1 MAISATEQPLGKV
14 FTPDYQFTIPSFQR
28 AYIWK
33 TEHILQLVNDL
44 HEACKTPDTPYFL
57 GSLILVRE
65 GGNRFSVID
74 GQQRLVSLSIIIAT
88 LRDLE
93 QDPEWMRLL
102 DALIVE
108 PGDKLRG
115 IRTEPRLALRERDA
129 AFFREY
135 VQEGNLEALFDM
147 GDEDWT
153 SNAQR
158 NITLNTKATYD
169 ALDALSE
176 DERHRFAS
184 YLVKSVT
191 LVIVTTDDLD
201 GAHRI
206 FDVMN
211 MRGLP
216 LTPSDVF
223 KAKAI
228 AGMNAAAADAYAARW
243 DDIMDPLGDDALHVE
258 EFFSY
263 LHMALTYRPDSG
275 KLIQDFLDG
284 VLQPYLAAGTATSF
298 IDKVLAP
305 YAVAWRMLDRP
316 SDTVL
321 PDKVKD
327 LLESLND
334 YRNHE
339 WKPVAMWA
347 LVHSFRNL
355 GSPDISPFVAVGSH
369 AARSAAAT
377 RLSLESHDTQRL
389 EEILTALERVTGI
402 DSLNRRSVL
411 VRRGHAVTAL
421 RDLDKGYPV
430 RLVHGLSIGADD
442 RADALIRLHG
452 EMQGNAELVRLLLIR
467 ANERKAGGRITRP
480 RSLNALPIMPLNI
493 ERSASFSAW
502 TQEQHDHWMYRL
514 GNMALVQ
521 GGEDQLNRLTEF
533 DLRRDRMLLRA
544 DSRRF
549 PLTEQLKDFSECTP
563 DMLQARQRE
572 TIRLIAEY
580 WEIRY
585 DDDHTDL
592 TEDAQ
597 DKIARGVVRPAR
609 GSQRVAI
616 KQVVAAGLLIP
627 GETLVWERPRKGE
640 RWVSTVTAD
649 GRLRLEDGSEY
660 ATPTAAARAVG
671 GRSAGLDVWKRTSNG
686 ESLSDIWKTYR
697 LQTK

>member
-533 DLRRDRMLLRA
+533 DRRRDRMLLRA

-609 GSQRVAI
+609 GSQRVTI
-616 KQVVAAGLLIP
+616 KQVVTAGLLIP

-660 ATPTAAARAVG
+660 ATPTAATRAVG

-686 ESLSDIWKTYR
+686 EKLSDIWKTYR

>member
-533 DLRRDRMLLRA
+533 DRRRDRMLLRA

-609 GSQRVAI
+609 GSQRVTI
-616 KQVVAAGLLIP
+616 KQGVTAGLLIP

-686 ESLSDIWKTYR
+686 EKLSDIWKTYR

>member
-1 MAISATEQPLGKV
+1 MAISATEQPLGKI

-533 DLRRDRMLLRA
+533 DRRRDRMLLRA

>member
-74 GQQRLVSLSIIIAT
+74 GQQRLVSLSIIVAA

-355 GSPDISPFVAVGSH
+355 GSPDISPFVAIGSH

-480 RSLNALPIMPLNI
+480 RSLNALPVMPLNI

-502 TQEQHDHWMYRL
+502 TQEQHDYWMYRL

-521 GGEDQLNRLTEF
+521 GGEDQLNRLAEF
-533 DLRRDRMLLRA
+533 DRRRDRMLLRA

-609 GSQRVAI
+609 GSQRVTI

-686 ESLSDIWKTYR
+686 EKLSDIWKAYR
-697 LQTK
+697 LQAK

>member
-57 GSLILVRE
+57 GSLILVHE

-533 DLRRDRMLLRA
+533 DRRRDRMLLRA

-609 GSQRVAI
+609 GSQRVTI
-616 KQVVAAGLLIP
+616 KQVVTAGLLIP

-686 ESLSDIWKTYR
+686 EKLSDIWKTYR

>member
-533 DLRRDRMLLRA
+533 DRRRDRMLLRA

-609 GSQRVAI
+609 GSQRVTI
-616 KQVVAAGLLIP
+616 KQVVTAGLLIP

-660 ATPTAAARAVG
+660 ATPTAAAQEG
-671 GRSAGLDVWKRTSNG
+671 S
-686 ESLSDIWKTYR
+686 
-697 LQTK
+697 QTLLTN

>member
-1 MAISATEQPLGKV
+1 MAISATEQPLGKI

-533 DLRRDRMLLRA
+533 DRRRDRMLLRA

-585 DDDHTDL
+585 GDDHTDL

>member
-228 AGMNAAAADAYAARW
+228 AGMNAAAADAYAVRW

-533 DLRRDRMLLRA
+533 DRRRDRMLLRA

-609 GSQRVAI
+609 GSQRVTI
-616 KQVVAAGLLIP
+616 KQVVTAGLLIP

-686 ESLSDIWKTYR
+686 EKLSDIWKTYR

>member
-389 EEILTALERVTGI
+389 DEILTALERVTGI

-533 DLRRDRMLLRA
+533 DRRRDRMLLRA

-609 GSQRVAI
+609 GSQRVTI
-616 KQVVAAGLLIP
+616 KQVVTAGLLIP

-686 ESLSDIWKTYR
+686 EKLSDIWKTYR

>member
-14 FTPDYQFTIPSFQR
+14 FTPDYQFSIPSFQR

-533 DLRRDRMLLRA
+533 DRRRDRMLLRA

-609 GSQRVAI
+609 GSQRVTI
-616 KQVVAAGLLIP
+616 KQVVTAGLLIP

-686 ESLSDIWKTYR
+686 EKLSDIWKTYR

>member
-549 PLTEQLKDFSECTP
+549 PLAEQLKDFSECTP

-592 TEDAQ
+592 TEDTQ

>member
-74 GQQRLVSLSIIIAT
+74 GQQRLVSLSIIVAA

-502 TQEQHDHWMYRL
+502 TQEQHDYWMYRL

-521 GGEDQLNRLTEF
+521 GGEDQLNRLAEF
-533 DLRRDRMLLRA
+533 DRRRDRMLLRA

-609 GSQRVAI
+609 GSQRVTI

-686 ESLSDIWKTYR
+686 EKLSDIWKAYR
-697 LQTK
+697 LQAK

>member
-521 GGEDQLNRLTEF
+521 GGEDQLNRLTAF
-533 DLRRDRMLLRA
+533 ARRRDRMLLRA

-609 GSQRVAI
+609 GSQRVTI
-616 KQVVAAGLLIP
+616 KQVVTAGLLIP

-686 ESLSDIWKTYR
+686 EKLSDIWKTYR

>member
-74 GQQRLVSLSIIIAT
+74 GQQRLVSLSIIVAA

-228 AGMNAAAADAYAARW
+228 AGMNAATADAYAARW

-502 TQEQHDHWMYRL
+502 TQEQHDYWMYRL

-521 GGEDQLNRLTEF
+521 GGEDQLNRLAEF
-533 DLRRDRMLLRA
+533 DRRRDRMLLRA

-609 GSQRVAI
+609 GSQRVTI

-649 GRLRLEDGSEY
+649 GRLRLDDGSEY

-686 ESLSDIWKTYR
+686 EKLSDIWKAYR
-697 LQTK
+697 LQAK

>member
-533 DLRRDRMLLRA
+533 DRRRDRMLLRA

-609 GSQRVAI
+609 GSQRVTI
-616 KQVVAAGLLIP
+616 KQVVTAGLLIP

-686 ESLSDIWKTYR
+686 EKLSDIWKTYR

>member
-592 TEDAQ
+592 TEDTQ

>member
-1 MAISATEQPLGKV
+1 MAISATEQSLGKV

>member
-223 KAKAI
+223 KAKTI

-533 DLRRDRMLLRA
+533 DRRRDRMLLRA

-609 GSQRVAI
+609 GSQRVTI
-616 KQVVAAGLLIP
+616 KQVVTAGLLIP

-686 ESLSDIWKTYR
+686 EKLSDIWKTYR

>member
-176 DERHRFAS
+176 DERHWFAS

-533 DLRRDRMLLRA
+533 DRRRDRMLLRA

-609 GSQRVAI
+609 GSQRVTI
-616 KQVVAAGLLIP
+616 KQVVTAGLLIP

-686 ESLSDIWKTYR
+686 EKLSDIWKTYR

>member
-147 GDEDWT
+147 GDEYWT

-592 TEDAQ
+592 TEDTQ

>member
-305 YAVAWRMLDRP
+305 YAVALRMLDRP

-533 DLRRDRMLLRA
+533 DRRRDRMLLRA

-609 GSQRVAI
+609 GSQRVTI
-616 KQVVAAGLLIP
+616 KQVVTAGLLIP

-686 ESLSDIWKTYR
+686 EKLSDIWKTYR

>member
-1 MAISATEQPLGKV
+1 M
-14 FTPDYQFTIPSFQR
+14 
-28 AYIWK
+28 
-33 TEHILQLVNDL
+33 
-44 HEACKTPDTPYFL
+44 
-57 GSLILVRE
+57 
-65 GGNRFSVID
+65 
-74 GQQRLVSLSIIIAT
+74 
-88 LRDLE
+88 
-93 QDPEWMRLL
+93 
-102 DALIVE
+102 
-108 PGDKLRG
+108 
-115 IRTEPRLALRERDA
+115 
-129 AFFREY
+129 
-135 VQEGNLEALFDM
+135 
-147 GDEDWT
+147 
-153 SNAQR
+153 
-158 NITLNTKATYD
+158 
-169 ALDALSE
+169 
-176 DERHRFAS
+176 
-184 YLVKSVT
+184 
-191 LVIVTTDDLD
+191 
-201 GAHRI
+201 
-206 FDVMN
+206 
-211 MRGLP
+211 
-216 LTPSDVF
+216 
-223 KAKAI
+223 
-228 AGMNAAAADAYAARW
+228 
-243 DDIMDPLGDDALHVE
+243 
-258 EFFSY
+258 
-263 LHMALTYRPDSG
+263 
-275 KLIQDFLDG
+275 
-284 VLQPYLAAGTATSF
+284 
-298 IDKVLAP
+298 
-305 YAVAWRMLDRP
+305 
-316 SDTVL
+316 
-321 PDKVKD
+321 
-327 LLESLND
+327 
-334 YRNHE
+334 
-339 WKPVAMWA
+339 
-347 LVHSFRNL
+347 
-355 GSPDISPFVAVGSH
+355 
-369 AARSAAAT
+369 
-377 RLSLESHDTQRL
+377 
-389 EEILTALERVTGI
+389 TGI

-533 DLRRDRMLLRA
+533 DRRRDRMLLRA

-609 GSQRVAI
+609 GSQRVTI
-616 KQVVAAGLLIP
+616 KQVVTAGLLIP

-686 ESLSDIWKTYR
+686 EKLSDIWKTYR

>member
-1 MAISATEQPLGKV
+1 M
-14 FTPDYQFTIPSFQR
+14 
-28 AYIWK
+28 
-33 TEHILQLVNDL
+33 
-44 HEACKTPDTPYFL
+44 
-57 GSLILVRE
+57 
-65 GGNRFSVID
+65 
-74 GQQRLVSLSIIIAT
+74 
-88 LRDLE
+88 
-93 QDPEWMRLL
+93 
-102 DALIVE
+102 
-108 PGDKLRG
+108 
-115 IRTEPRLALRERDA
+115 
-129 AFFREY
+129 
-135 VQEGNLEALFDM
+135 
-147 GDEDWT
+147 
-153 SNAQR
+153 
-158 NITLNTKATYD
+158 
-169 ALDALSE
+169 
-176 DERHRFAS
+176 
-184 YLVKSVT
+184 
-191 LVIVTTDDLD
+191 
-201 GAHRI
+201 
-206 FDVMN
+206 
-211 MRGLP
+211 
-216 LTPSDVF
+216 
-223 KAKAI
+223 
-228 AGMNAAAADAYAARW
+228 
-243 DDIMDPLGDDALHVE
+243 
-258 EFFSY
+258 
-263 LHMALTYRPDSG
+263 
-275 KLIQDFLDG
+275 
-284 VLQPYLAAGTATSF
+284 LQPYLAAGTATSF

-533 DLRRDRMLLRA
+533 DRRRDRMLLRA

-609 GSQRVAI
+609 GSQRVTI
-616 KQVVAAGLLIP
+616 KQVVTAGLLIP

-660 ATPTAAARAVG
+660 ATPTAATRAVG

-686 ESLSDIWKTYR
+686 EKLSDIWKTYR

>member
-191 LVIVTTDDLD
+191 LVIVTTDDMD

>member
-147 GDEDWT
+147 GDGDWT

-533 DLRRDRMLLRA
+533 DRRRDRMLLRA

-585 DDDHTDL
+585 GDDHTDL

-686 ESLSDIWKTYR
+686 ESLSDIWKMYR

>member
-135 VQEGNLEALFDM
+135 VHEGNLEALFDM

-533 DLRRDRMLLRA
+533 DRRRDRMLLRA

-609 GSQRVAI
+609 GSQRVTI
-616 KQVVAAGLLIP
+616 KQVVTAGLLIP

-686 ESLSDIWKTYR
+686 EKLSDIWKTYR